1 VSALKL
7 PNELQEALVTAARF
21 HDLGKKREV
30 WQRSIGNPDPTDW
43 YAKSGRDWE
52 PRDIC
57 PDYRHEFGSLLD
69 VERQTGF
76 QEPKAR
82 DEGLDLAPDC
92 LATDAGG
99 RTSRQERR
107 TTSSRME
114 RTQEGLPAKCRSVS
128 LGYSASMA
136 AGDWRI
142 WNRCF
147 APPIMQP
154 AQSHPS

>member
-1 VSALKL
+1 MSALKL

-69 VERQTGF
+69 VEDKPAFKNLRHEMRDLILHLIASHHGRGRPHF
-76 QEPKAR
+76 PAREAYDIEPNGKDAR
-82 DEGLDLAPDC
+82 GL
-92 LATDAGG
+92 AGQVPQ
-99 RTSRQERR
+99 R
-107 TTSSRME
+107 
-114 RTQEGLPAKCRSVS
+114 
-128 LGYSASMA
+128 
-136 AGDWRI
+136 
-142 WNRCF
+142 F
-147 APPIMQP
+147 ARL
-154 AQSHPS
+154 